1 MQVQQRMAS
10 QIRRQERTPQR
21 LVSLPPPQGTQ
32 WGSLTQQRDEEEG
45 EEDEKDEEDEGGGD
59 DEAYEYATKKLLY
72 HDMHDEEINLDLNK
86 CYMWVDCH
94 EIKIIEIYIVIKVYL
109 MCKFIIKSNYTL
121 KCLFHYPKN
130 IN

>member
-1 MQVQQRMAS
+1 MKKMKKMK
-10 QIRRQERTPQR
+10 
-21 LVSLPPPQGTQ
+21 
-32 WGSLTQQRDEEEG
+32 EEG
-45 EEDEKDEEDEGGGD
+45 MMKHMNMLQ
-59 DEAYEYATKKLLY
+59 KKLLY